1 MNGTSHGAVRLFIAR
16 YRLVDEWERRVRADD
31 AIPSARALDPTRLR
45 NYVPRFIDSSVEALR
60 EGELERDARE
70 RVLDLARVHAAD
82 RIDAGFELTEVKRE
96 LLHLHDVLAEE
107 LTDVTSRSVIAEAV
121 ADARTAAERA
131 FAASGVKMRAS
142 AGVHAGDAADV
153 GATGESRRS

>member
-16 YRLVDEWERRVRADD
+16 HRLVDEWERRVRADK
-31 AIPSARALDPTRLR
+31 AIPSARALDPARLR
-45 NYVPRFIDSSVEALR
+45 DYVPRFIDSSVEALR
-60 EGELERDARE
+60 DGELEGDARE
-70 RVLDLARVHAAD
+70 RVADLARIHAAD

-131 FAASGVKMRAS
+131 FASSGVKMRAS
-142 AGVHAGDAADV
+142 AGVHADGAGAIGDL
-153 GATGESRRS
+153 RRS